1 VYLTL
6 SLCEVPCLGNKNHS
20 TSTLQCIMQVEFLRP
35 MTAGI
40 LSERRAVA
48 PFGLFGGQPGQKGQ
62 NLLLRA
68 DGRVVNLGGKAT
80 VALQAGDVMRISTP
94 GAGGFGDPAAD
105 GGDAINDDGGGDQ
118 PGQQQVKAAVALQAG
133 SVHEY
138 RRLQESA

>member
-1 VYLTL
+1 
-6 SLCEVPCLGNKNHS
+6 
-20 TSTLQCIMQVEFLRP
+20 

-48 PFGLFGGQPGQKGQ
+48 PFGLFGGLPGKKGQ
-62 NLLLRA
+62 NLLIRA

-80 VALQAGDVMRISTP
+80 VQLQAGDVMRICTP
-94 GAGGFGDPAAD
+94 GAGGFGAPEEAQN
-105 GGDAINDDGGGDQ
+105 DASGASQ
-118 PGQQQVKAAVALQAG
+118 PNAVALQAG

>member
-1 VYLTL
+1 MPDHAAAL
-6 SLCEVPCLGNKNHS
+6 
-20 TSTLQCIMQVEFLRP
+20 QVEFLRP

-94 GAGGFGDPAAD
+94 GAGGFGDPATAEGVD
-105 GGDAINDDGGGDQ
+105 GAGEEAE
-118 PGQQQVKAAVALQAG
+118 QQQKAAVALQAG

>member
-1 VYLTL
+1 
-6 SLCEVPCLGNKNHS
+6 
-20 TSTLQCIMQVEFLRP
+20 

-68 DGRVVNLGGKAT
+68 DGRIVNLGGKAT
-80 VALQAGDVMRISTP
+80 VSLQAGDVMRISTP
-94 GAGGFGDPAAD
+94 GAGGFGEVGATAD
-105 GGDAINDDGGGDQ
+105 GGGEVNGDASGGVGGEGA
-118 PGQQQVKAAVALQAG
+118 GQQEKAAVSLQAG